1 MLSYRVELYNREDR
15 GRIGGN
21 GYLVAAVIDGC
32 RAYTV
37 DRCGSDKERAHRIA
51 SRPLTK
57 REFDNV
63 TKRNWRGKGMASDE
77 RHNYRST
84 RHLPTYGCPAYAGNA
99 PAPDKLAQRAAW
111 RRANP
116 HLATLGLGSP
126 MRAPVEWRL
135 MGRLPRVRLTS
146 YELAALARGE

>member
-15 GRIGGN
+15 GRVVGN
-21 GYLVAAVIDGC
+21 GYLVAAVIDGR

-37 DRCGSDKERAHRIA
+37 ERCGADEARARRIVAHR
-51 SRPLTK
+51 LTK

-63 TKRNWRGKGMASDE
+63 TKQNWRGKGMASDE
-77 RHNYRST
+77 RHAYRMT
-84 RHLPTYGCPAYAGNA
+84 RHLPTRDCPAYVGNW
-99 PAPDKLAQRAAW
+99 PAPDKLEQRAWW

-126 MRAPVEWRL
+126 LRAPTEWRL
-135 MGRLPRVRLTS
+135 MGRMPRIKLTP
-146 YELAALARGE
+146 YELAALARG